1 MRRWIARWS
10 RAKRAGPDGQ
20 RPDIFGDRCEFGDR
34 EIVVDQDRHAAT
46 RVERPEFRRL
56 QVAGV
61 ERQRL
66 AMIRNTLV
74 FKREPDPRRASLTPN
89 RNELTTVR
97 L

>member
-46 RVERPEFRRL
+46 RLSVPNS
-56 QVAGV
+56 A
-61 ERQRL
+61 
-66 AMIRNTLV
+66 V
-74 FKREPDPRRASLTPN
+74 FKSPASKDSVL
-89 RNELTTVR
+89 R
-97 L
+97 